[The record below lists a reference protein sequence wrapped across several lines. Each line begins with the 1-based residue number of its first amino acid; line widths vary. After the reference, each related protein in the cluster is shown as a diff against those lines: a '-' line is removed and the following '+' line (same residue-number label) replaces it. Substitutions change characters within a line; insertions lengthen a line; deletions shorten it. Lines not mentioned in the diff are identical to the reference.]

1 MCKMFDYYIFLGNHC
16 QNIDFLDEATQR
28 AFTVDSSEF
37 HQIINSLATS
47 LCILNST
54 TRMLFN
60 GAAEN

>member
-37 HQIINSLATS
+37 H
-47 LCILNST
+47 
-54 TRMLFN
+54 
-60 GAAEN
+60 